1 MTDEILTDPAL
12 SDEAMTDD
20 CAMTDDHA
28 ISDEELRRHLEG
40 CLDEA
45 VDPAATL
52 AAVPD
57 AELARLADA
66 LYRHLDTP
74 SPAFGA
80 RFWYV
85 QVTEELRRRRLRPSR
100 PGAAPVEP
108 AANEATGG

>member
-1 MTDEILTDPAL
+1 MTGEVAAG
-12 SDEAMTDD
+12 AMGDD
-20 CAMTDDHA
+20 
-28 ISDEELRRHLEG
+28 ELRALLHGR
-40 CLDEA
+40 LDDA

-57 AELARLADA
+57 AELARLADG

-85 QVTEELRRRRLRPSR
+85 QVTEELRLRRVRSSAPSS
-100 PGAAPVEP
+100 AAGIAPDDPVASGVP
-108 AANEATGG
+108 AG

>member
-12 SDEAMTDD
+12 SDRAMTGDR
-20 CAMTDDHA
+20 AMA
-28 ISDEELRRHLEG
+28 DEELRRHLEG

-57 AELARLADA
+57 AELARLADG

-100 PGAAPVEP
+100 PGAAPVDPVASEAP
-108 AANEATGG
+108 AG

>member
-1 MTDEILTDPAL
+1 MTDEILADPAL
-12 SDEAMTDD
+12 SDL
-20 CAMTDDHA
+20 AMTDDHA
-28 ISDEELRRHLEG
+28 MSDEELRRHLEG

-57 AELARLADA
+57 AELARLADG

-85 QVTEELRRRRLRPSR
+85 QVTEELRRRRLHPSR
-100 PGAAPVEP
+100 PAGAAPVEP
-108 AANEATGG
+108 VASEAPAG